1 MEIIVKLA
9 KDKDS
14 HEIRIVA
21 PSSDY
26 PVSELVLDARH
37 LLPKAITKVL
47 AWSLSH
53 GASLFL
59 SKHPNGQ
66 EKLDANKALGDY
78 NLTDGSVLF
87 LMWSYDRE
95 ALR

>member
-14 HEIRIVA
+14 HEMRIVV
-21 PSSDY
+21 PSSQY
-26 PVSELVLDARH
+26 PVSALVLDARH
-37 LLPKAITKVL
+37 QLPKAISKVL
-47 AWSLSH
+47 AWSLSN

-59 SKHPNGQ
+59 SKHPNGP
-66 EKLDANKALGDY
+66 EKLDERKTLGDY

-87 LMWSYDRE
+87 LMWSYERE